1 MTYTGDF
8 WSARR
13 AKVAEEEAN
22 IAKAAEAEAEAKQR
36 QVQEEKSDSE
46 LLAEHNLPDP
56 DALTA
61 EDDFSGFMAKTVP
74 ERLRQRALRKLWRL
88 NPVLANVDGLVDY
101 GEDFTDAAM
110 VIENLASTYQVGKG
124 MLAHLK
130 YEEEKEQRRLEEA
143 LAENDDEAPAN
154 AEDAE
159 DAQQSASLSDEEP
172 SAPVNEICE
181 ETGKQA
187 YAAVSENR
195 EAHEIDIDV
204 APLKPRRM
212 QFRFVETHAVEGRN
226 AQFERGVV

>member
-1 MTYTGDF
+1 M
-8 WSARR
+8 
-13 AKVAEEEAN
+13 AEEEAN

-36 QVQEEKSDSE
+36 QVQEEKSDAE

-88 NPVLANVDGLVDY
+88 NPALANVDGLVDY

-124 MLAHLK
+124 MLAHFK

-143 LAENDDEAPAN
+143 LAENDDEAPAS

-159 DAQQSASLSDEEP
+159 DAQQSASLSDEKI
-172 SAPVNEICE
+172 APVNEICE

-187 YAAVSENR
+187 LPQSLKIEGARDRHERRAAW
-195 EAHEIDIDV
+195 
-204 APLKPRRM
+204 PRRM
-212 QFRFVETHAVEGRN
+212 QFRFVETQAVEGRN
-226 AQFERGVV
+226 AQFEGVSYECRIGPRHSCK